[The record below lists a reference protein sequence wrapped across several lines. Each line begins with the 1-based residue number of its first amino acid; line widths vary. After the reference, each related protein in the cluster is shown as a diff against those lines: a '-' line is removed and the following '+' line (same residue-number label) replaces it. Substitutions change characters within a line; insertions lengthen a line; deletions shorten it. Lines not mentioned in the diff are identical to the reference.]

1 MRASELKIGQ
11 RAKIEKIS
19 GTSANKKERLRLLEL
34 GFVRGTEI
42 SVVRRAPFG
51 DPIELSLRGYN
62 IALRCADAA
71 MIEVKNI

>member
-11 RAKIEKIS
+11 KAKIEKIS
-19 GTSANKKERLRLLEL
+19 ETSASKKERLRLLEL

-71 MIEVKNI
+71 MIEVKST

>member
-11 RAKIEKIS
+11 KAKIEKIS
-19 GTSANKKERLRLLEL
+19 ETSANKKERLRLLEL

-71 MIEVKNI
+71 MIEVKSI